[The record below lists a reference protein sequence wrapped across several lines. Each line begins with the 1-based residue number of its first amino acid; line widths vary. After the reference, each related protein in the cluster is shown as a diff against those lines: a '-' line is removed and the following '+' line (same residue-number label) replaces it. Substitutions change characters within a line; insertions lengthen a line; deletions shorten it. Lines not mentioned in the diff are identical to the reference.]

1 MPDPISATVVGG
13 TAIVGSVLSSNASR
27 SAASTQARAAEAGQ
41 ETQRQM
47 FEQGQETQRQM
58 FERTQEIL
66 RPYVQA
72 GEAQLPTLGGY
83 TTAGPQAFERQLD
96 LAGLR
101 GPQAQQAAIEQVRT
115 QPRFG
120 ALTQA
125 GEEAILANAS
135 ATGGLR
141 GGNTQNALARFRS
154 DLLADEIERE
164 YARFGGLTAFGQGV
178 SQNLAQM
185 GLASAAN
192 VGTAALQT
200 GQSIS
205 SLQGAAGQGIAAL
218 QGAAGAARAGGI
230 VSQAGAYGQV
240 AGLPMQFVGME
251 YGLRRAGQPGFFSGL
266 FNSGQPPLAPTQV
279 YGSASEV
286 GPFPA

>member
-1 MPDPISATVVGG
+1 MPAAAAAAVLGG
-13 TAIVGSVLSSNASR
+13 SQILGSILGANAAR

-185 GLASAAN
+185 GQASAAN

-200 GQSIS
+200 GQSIA

-218 QGAAGAARAGGI
+218 QGAAGAARAGGTLG
-230 VSQAGAYGQV
+230 SAAAYGNLLNMPAQV
-240 AGLPMQFVGME
+240 VGLE
-251 YGLRRAGQPGFFSGL
+251 YGLRRAGQRGFL
-266 FNSGQPPLAPTQV
+266 F
-279 YGSASEV
+279 
-286 GPFPA
+286 

>member
-1 MPDPISATVVGG
+1 MPDPISATVALAG
-13 TAIVGSVLSSNASR
+13 TQLVGSFMGAE
-27 SAASTQARAAEAGQ
+27 AAEDAANVQARAAVS
-41 ETQRQM
+41 
-47 FEQGQETQRQM
+47 GQETQRQM

-72 GEAQLPTLGGY
+72 GQAQLPTLAGY
-83 TTAGPQAFERQLD
+83 TEAGPQAFGRQLD

-101 GPQAQQAAIEQVRT
+101 GPHAQQAAISQVQA

-120 ALTQA
+120 TLMRT

-154 DLLADEIERE
+154 DLLANEIERE
-164 YARFGGLTAFGQGV
+164 YARMGGLSAFGQGV
-178 SQNLAQM
+178 SQNLAQL
-185 GLASAAN
+185 GQASGANAASSAL
-192 VGTAALQT
+192 TA
-200 GQSIS
+200 GQSI
-205 SLQGAAGQGIAAL
+205 ANL
-218 QGAAGAARAGGI
+218 QGAAGAAQAGGI

-240 AGLPMQFVGME
+240 AGLPMQLVGME

-266 FNSGQPPLAPTQV
+266 FNSGTATNQTIGRSQGLENNPA
-279 YGSASEV
+279 ASELIF
-286 GPFPA
+286 GSNP

>member
-1 MPDPISATVVGG
+1 MPAAAAAAVLGG
-13 TAIVGSVLSSNASR
+13 SQILGSILGANAAR

-47 FEQGQETQRQM
+47 FE
-58 FERTQEIL
+58 RTQEIL
-66 RPYVQA
+66 RPYVEA
-72 GEAQLPTLGGY
+72 GQAQLPTLGGY
-83 TTAGPQAFERQLD
+83 AEAGPQAFELQLD

-164 YARFGGLTAFGQGV
+164 YARFGGLSAFGQGV

-185 GLASAAN
+185 GQAAGA
-192 VGTAALQT
+192 GTGVAAMQ
-200 GQSIS
+200 
-205 SLQGAAGQGIAAL
+205 AGQGIAAL
-218 QGAAGAARAGGI
+218 QGQAGAARAGGTLG
-230 VSQAGAYGQV
+230 SAAAYGQV
-240 AGLPMQFVGME
+240 LNMPAQFVGME
-251 YGLRRAGQPGFFSGL
+251 YGLRRAGQPGFL
-266 FNSGQPPLAPTQV
+266 F
-279 YGSASEV
+279 
-286 GPFPA
+286 

>member
-1 MPDPISATVVGG
+1 MPGAAVG
-13 TAIVGSVLSSNASR
+13 AIVAMNAAR
-27 SAASTQARAAEAGQ
+27 NAASTQARAAEAGQ

-47 FEQGQETQRQM
+47 FE
-58 FERTQEIL
+58 RTQEIL
-66 RPYVQA
+66 RPYVEA
-72 GEAQLPTLGGY
+72 GEAQLPTLAGY
-83 TTAGPQAFERQLD
+83 AEAGPEAFGRQLD

-185 GLASAAN
+185 GQAAGAN
-192 VGTAALQT
+192 VGAQGMQT
-200 GQSIS
+200 GQAIS
-205 SLQGAAGQGIAAL
+205 AL
-218 QGAAGAARAGGI
+218 QGAAGAARAGGTL
-230 VSQAGAYGQV
+230 A
-240 AGLPMQFVGME
+240 
-251 YGLRRAGQPGFFSGL
+251 
-266 FNSGQPPLAPTQV
+266 SGQTFANLSNLPLQMAGMALGARSSAPSLF
-279 YGSASEV
+279 G
-286 GPFPA
+286 